1 MRQAQYQRDKAIY
14 YKVLV
19 VNGKM
24 LEFVVV
30 AKVQELRYMAQATII
45 LPRLLTVSSKI
56 NSSLVA
62 TLRFD
67 NFLRLTELIMRA
79 QNRLAT
85 KSALELVSTDQD
97 VRLMRQRSGAYNPG
111 ISNQSFCC
119 LENVVALFSIA
130 FGHRLRLNIDECSV
144 SY

>member
-19 VNGKM
+19 INGKM

-30 AKVQELRYMAQATII
+30 AKVQELRYMAQAII
-45 LPRLLTVSSKI
+45 LPQLLTVSSEM

-62 TLRFD
+62 ALRVD
-67 NFLRLTELIMRA
+67 NSLHLTELIMRA

-85 KSALELVSTDQD
+85 KSALELVFTDQD

-119 LENVVALFSIA
+119 LEDVVALFSIA
-130 FGHRLRLNIDECSV
+130 SGHRLRLNIDECSV